1 MISRMRSV
9 GIRHRAGTVLFCV
22 LACLV
27 VIMTL
32 IATSIQIALR
42 TRRECKTQIHVAQAE
57 LCCLAACHR
66 AQSKWKVDPSYAGE
80 TWVTNLE
87 VSEKSNTNL
96 QSEITVTGTGTD
108 NAPTTVHIEVHVQLS
123 NPDWSV
129 PTIRRSHQY
138 TLTNSHQTTGET
150 P

>member
-1 MISRMRSV
+1 MISRKRSV

-42 TRRECKTQIHVAQAE
+42 TRQECKNQVHVAQAE

-66 AQSKWKVDPSYAGE
+66 AQNKWKVDPSYVGE
-80 TWVTNLE
+80 TWVTNLD
-87 VSEKSNTNL
+87 TNESRTIL
-96 QSEITVTGTGTD
+96 QSEILVKEVVAENKPSTM
-108 NAPTTVHIEVHVQLS
+108 HIEVHVELS

-129 PTIRRSHQY
+129 STIRRSHQY
-138 TLTNSHQTTGET
+138 TLPNSFQTTGET